1 MPWKPTEEMAA
12 EAQRGLDWREEFGRG
27 GTEVGVA
34 RARDISNRR
43 MLSVETV
50 YRMVS
55 YFARHEVDK
64 EGQGWSPGEDGYP
77 SAGRI
82 AWALWGGDVG
92 RSWANAR
99 IAEHERSH
107 MDIEKRHILAV
118 EETDAGYVVTFAK
131 GEMMDPEAPEAPE
144 MTAPPEAPE
153 APEVS
158 VEIEAPNAAEF
169 AALLAA
175 LADPT
180 ARKAPL
186 GQRQMRSAVLDARG
200 VDMDKRTVELAF
212 SSEAPVER
220 GYGIEIL
227 DHGQGA
233 MQMEFINSG
242 RAPLLVDHDPTD
254 VVGVVEQV
262 TMGADR
268 MARARVRF
276 GRSVRAQEILQDVV
290 DGIRTNVS
298 VGYTVDEW
306 KVEKGDRGKADTY
319 RAVRWTPLEISS
331 VSIPADARV
340 GVGRALEI
348 SDAPASK
355 EIKMSIELSN
365 AAADAAREER
375 SRVSSILELGT
386 RHNQRALAEKAIHD
400 GVALD
405 AFRGALLDKVGTKP
419 LEDSAAHIGMTK
431 AEAGS
436 YSLCRAIDAAASGD
450 WRKAGFE
457 REASQAVSAQLGRE
471 ARGFFLPMDV
481 QTRDLTVGTATAG
494 GNLVGTDLLG
504 GSFIEL
510 LRNRMV
516 VNQLGASVLSG
527 LRGNVAI
534 PRQSGAATAYWVS
547 ENSPFTES
555 NHTFNQVT
563 MSPKFVGT
571 FTDMSRRLVVQSDPS
586 VEALVRSDLA
596 TVLAIAVDA
605 AAFHGTGTNGQP
617 TGIINQSGIGS
628 VAIGTNGGA
637 PTWASVVNLMRE
649 VEVDNALAGSLAYVT
664 NPKVKA
670 KLMTTAKQS
679 SGVEGNFI
687 LQDPANLNGYRFE
700 ATQQISSALTK
711 GSSSGVCSAMFFGN
725 FAELLIGYWG
735 GLDVLVD
742 PYTGG
747 AAGTLRIRTLMD
759 CDIAV
764 RHAESFAVVSDY
776 TTT

>member
-12 EAQRGLDWREEFGRG
+12 EAQRGLDWRQEFGRG
-27 GTEVGVA
+27 GTEIGVA

-43 MLSVETV
+43 TLSVETV
-50 YRMVS
+50 QRMVS

-64 EGQGWSPGEDGYP
+64 QGQGWSPGQDGYP

-82 AWALWGGDVG
+82 AWALWGGDPG

-99 IAEHERSH
+99 IQEHEGDRS
-107 MDIEKRHILAV
+107 MDTEKRHVISV
-118 EETDAGYVVTFAK
+118 EETEETVVITYAKEVMDAEYEDA
-131 GEMMDPEAPEAPE
+131 APE
-144 MTAPPEAPE
+144 MPEAPE

-158 VEIEAPNAAEF
+158 VEISAPDAEQFMAA
-169 AALLAA
+169 LAA
-175 LADPT
+175 LADPG
-180 ARKAPL
+180 ARKAPT
-186 GQRQMRSAVLDARG
+186 GQRQKRSAVIEARG
-200 VDMDKRTVELAF
+200 VNMDARTVELAF

-227 DHGQGA
+227 DHSQNA

-262 TMGADR
+262 AMGADR

-276 GRSVRAQEILQDVV
+276 GRSARAQEILQDVA

-298 VGYTVDEW
+298 VGYVVDEW
-306 KVEKGDRGKADTY
+306 MVQKGDRGKADTY
-319 RAVRWTPLEISS
+319 RALRWTPLEISS
-331 VSIPADARV
+331 VSIPADASV
-340 GVGRALEI
+340 GIGRSFEI
-348 SDAPASK
+348 NDAPASK
-355 EIKMSIELSN
+355 DPKMSIELSN

-386 RHNQRALAEKAIHD
+386 RHSQRAVAEKAIHD
-400 GVALD
+400 GVSLD
-405 AFRGALLDKVGTKP
+405 AFRGLLLDKVGNKP
-419 LEDSAAHIGMTK
+419 IEESADTIGMS
-431 AEAGS
+431 AREGS
-436 YSLCRAIDAAASGD
+436 QYSLTRAIAAAAEGN
-450 WRKAGFE
+450 WAKAGLE
-457 REASQAVSAQLGRE
+457 REASQAVASRLGRE
-471 ARGFFLPMDV
+471 ARGFFMPMDI
-481 QTRDLTVGTATAG
+481 QQRDLLQGTASAG
-494 GNLVGTDLLG
+494 GNLVGTDFLG
-504 GSFIEL
+504 GSFIEI

-555 NHTFNQVT
+555 NHTFAQVT

-617 TGIINQSGIGS
+617 LGIIGQSGVGS

-649 VEVDNALAGSLAYVT
+649 VEIDNALAGSLAYVT

-725 FAELLIGYWG
+725 FSELLVGYWG

>member
-1 MPWKPTEEMAA
+1 MPWTPTEEMAA
-12 EAQRGLDWREEFGRG
+12 EAQRGLDWRQEFGRG
-27 GTEVGVA
+27 GTEIGVA

-43 MLSVETV
+43 TLSVETV
-50 YRMVS
+50 QRMVS

-64 EGQGWSPGEDGYP
+64 QGQGWSPGQDGYP

-82 AWALWGGDVG
+82 AWALWGGDPG

-99 IAEHERSH
+99 IQEHEGDRS
-107 MDIEKRHILAV
+107 MELEKRHILAV
-118 EETDAGYVVTFAK
+118 EETDSSYVVTFAK
-131 GEMMDPEAPEAPE
+131 AEMDPEAPEMATPE
-144 MTAPPEAPE
+144 DAPE

-158 VEIEAPNAAEF
+158 VEISAPDAEQFVAA
-169 AALLAA
+169 LAA
-175 LADPT
+175 LADPG
-180 ARKAPL
+180 ARKAPT
-186 GQRQMRSAVLDARG
+186 GQRQKRSAVIEARG
-200 VDMDKRTVELAF
+200 VNMDARTVELAF

-227 DHGQGA
+227 DHSQNA

-262 TMGADR
+262 AMGADR

-276 GRSVRAQEILQDVV
+276 GRSARAQEILQDVA

-298 VGYTVDEW
+298 VGYVVDEW
-306 KVEKGDRGKADTY
+306 MVQKGDRGKADTY

-331 VSIPADARV
+331 VSIPADASV
-340 GVGRALEI
+340 GIGRSFEI
-348 SDAPASK
+348 NDAPASK
-355 EIKMSIELSN
+355 ESKMSIELSN

-386 RHNQRALAEKAIHD
+386 RHSQRALAEKAIHD
-400 GVALD
+400 GVGLD

-419 LEDSAAHIGMTK
+419 LEDSAATIGMTSK
-431 AEAGS
+431 EAGG
-436 YSLCRAIDAAASGD
+436 YSLCRAIDAAASGN
-450 WRKAGFE
+450 WGKAGFE
-457 REASQAVSAQLGRE
+457 REASQAVASRLGRE

-481 QTRDLTVGTATAG
+481 QNRDLTVGTASAG
-494 GNLVGTDLLG
+494 GNLVGTDFLG
-504 GSFIEL
+504 GSFIEI

-516 VNQLGASVLSG
+516 VNTLGASVLSG
-527 LRGNVAI
+527 LRGNIAI

-547 ENSPFTES
+547 ENSAFTES
-555 NHTFNQVT
+555 NQTFAQVT

-596 TVLAIAVDA
+596 TTLATAVDA
-605 AAFHGTGTNGQP
+605 ACFHGTGTNGQP
-617 TGIINQSGIGS
+617 LGIIGQSGVGS

-637 PTWASVVNLMRE
+637 PTFASVVNLMRE
-649 VEVDNALAGSLAYVT
+649 VEIDNALAGSLAYVT

-670 KLMTTAKQS
+670 KLMTTARQS

-700 ATQQISSALTK
+700 STQQISSALTK

-725 FAELLIGYWG
+725 FAELLIGYFG

-759 CDIAV
+759 CDVAV
-764 RHAESFAVVSDY
+764 RHAESFAVISDY

>member
-1 MPWKPTEEMAA
+1 MPWTPTEEMAA
-12 EAQRGLDWREEFGRG
+12 EAQRGLDWRQEFGRG

-43 MLSVETV
+43 TLSVETV
-50 YRMVS
+50 KRMVS

-64 EGQGWSPGEDGYP
+64 EGQGWSPGQDGYP

-82 AWALWGGDVG
+82 AWALWGGDPG

-99 IAEHERSH
+99 IQEHEGDRS
-107 MDIEKRHILAV
+107 MDTEKRHILAV
-118 EETDAGYVVTFAK
+118 EETDETVVITYAK
-131 GEMMDPEAPEAPE
+131 EVMDAEYEDAAPK
-144 MTAPPEAPE
+144 MPEAPE

-158 VEIEAPNAAEF
+158 VEISAPDAEQFVAA
-169 AALLAA
+169 LAA
-175 LADPT
+175 LADPG
-180 ARKAPL
+180 ARKAPT
-186 GQRQMRSAVLDARG
+186 GQRQKRSAVIEARG
-200 VDMDKRTVELAF
+200 VNMDARTVELAF

-227 DHGQGA
+227 DHSQNA

-262 TMGADR
+262 AMGADR

-276 GRSVRAQEILQDVV
+276 GRSARAQEILQDVA

-298 VGYTVDEW
+298 VGYVVDEW
-306 KVEKGDRGKADTY
+306 MVQKGDRGKADTY

-331 VSIPADARV
+331 VSIPADASV
-340 GVGRALEI
+340 GIGRSFEI
-348 SDAPASK
+348 NDAPASK
-355 EIKMSIELSN
+355 ESKMSIELSN

-386 RHNQRALAEKAIHD
+386 RHSQRALAEKAIHD
-400 GVALD
+400 GVGLD

-419 LEDSAAHIGMTK
+419 LEDSAATIGMTSK
-431 AEAGS
+431 EAGG
-436 YSLCRAIDAAASGD
+436 YSLCRAIDAAASGN
-450 WRKAGFE
+450 WGKAGFE
-457 REASQAVSAQLGRE
+457 REASQAVASRLGRE

-481 QTRDLTVGTATAG
+481 QNRDLTVGTASAG
-494 GNLVGTDLLG
+494 GNLVGTDFLG
-504 GSFIEL
+504 GSFIEI

-516 VNQLGASVLSG
+516 VNTLGASVLSG
-527 LRGNVAI
+527 LRGNIAI

-547 ENSPFTES
+547 ENSAFTES
-555 NHTFNQVT
+555 NQTFAQVT

-596 TVLAIAVDA
+596 TTLATAVDA
-605 AAFHGTGTNGQP
+605 ACFHGTGTNGQP
-617 TGIINQSGIGS
+617 LGIIGQSGVGS

-637 PTWASVVNLMRE
+637 PTFASVVNLMRE
-649 VEVDNALAGSLAYVT
+649 VEIDNALAGSLAYVT

-670 KLMTTAKQS
+670 KLMTTARQS

-700 ATQQISSALTK
+700 STQQISSTLTK
-711 GSSSGVCSAMFFGN
+711 GSSSSVCSAMFFGN
-725 FAELLIGYWG
+725 FAELLIGYFG

-759 CDIAV
+759 CDVAV
-764 RHAESFAVVSDY
+764 RHAESFAVISDY

>member
-1 MPWKPTEEMAA
+1 MPWTPTEEMAA
-12 EAQRGLDWREEFGRG
+12 EAQRGLDWRQEFGRG

-43 MLSVETV
+43 TLSVETV
-50 YRMVS
+50 QRMVS

-64 EGQGWSPGEDGYP
+64 QGQGWSPDQDGYP

-82 AWALWGGDVG
+82 AWALWGGDPG

-99 IAEHERSH
+99 IQEHEGDRS
-107 MDIEKRHILAV
+107 MDLEKRHILAV
-118 EETDAGYVVTFAK
+118 EETDSSYVVTFAK
-131 GEMMDPEAPEAPE
+131 AEMDPEAPEMAAPE
-144 MTAPPEAPE
+144 DAPE

-158 VEIEAPNAAEF
+158 VEISAPDAEQFVAA
-169 AALLAA
+169 LAA
-175 LADPT
+175 LADPG
-180 ARKAPL
+180 ARKAPT
-186 GQRQMRSAVLDARG
+186 GQRQKRSAVIEARG
-200 VDMDKRTVELAF
+200 VNMDARTVELAF

-227 DHGQGA
+227 DHSQNA

-262 TMGADR
+262 AMGADR

-276 GRSVRAQEILQDVV
+276 GRSARAQEILQDVA

-298 VGYTVDEW
+298 VGYVVDEW
-306 KVEKGDRGKADTY
+306 MVQKGDRGKADTY

-331 VSIPADARV
+331 VSIPADASV
-340 GVGRALEI
+340 GIGRSFEI
-348 SDAPASK
+348 NDAPASK
-355 EIKMSIELSN
+355 ESKMSIELSN

-386 RHNQRALAEKAIHD
+386 RHSQRALAEKAIHD
-400 GVALD
+400 GVGLD

-419 LEDSAAHIGMTK
+419 LEDSAATIGMTSK
-431 AEAGS
+431 EAGG
-436 YSLCRAIDAAASGD
+436 YSLCRAIDAAASGN
-450 WRKAGFE
+450 WGKAGFE
-457 REASQAVSAQLGRE
+457 REASQAVASRLGRE

-481 QTRDLTVGTATAG
+481 QNRDLTVGTASAG
-494 GNLVGTDLLG
+494 GNLVGTDFLG
-504 GSFIEL
+504 GSFIEI

-516 VNQLGASVLSG
+516 VNTLGASVLSG
-527 LRGNVAI
+527 LRGNIAI

-547 ENSPFTES
+547 ENSAFTES
-555 NHTFNQVT
+555 NQTFAQVT

-596 TVLAIAVDA
+596 TTLATAVDA
-605 AAFHGTGTNGQP
+605 ACFHGTGTNGQP
-617 TGIINQSGIGS
+617 LGIIGQSGVGS

-637 PTWASVVNLMRE
+637 PTFASVVNLMRE
-649 VEVDNALAGSLAYVT
+649 VEIDNALAGSLAYVT

-670 KLMTTAKQS
+670 KLMTTARQS

-700 ATQQISSALTK
+700 STQQISSTLTK
-711 GSSSGVCSAMFFGN
+711 GSSSSVCSAMFFGN
-725 FAELLIGYWG
+725 FAELLIGYFG

-759 CDIAV
+759 CDVAV
-764 RHAESFAVVSDY
+764 RHAESFAVISDY

>member
-1 MPWKPTEEMAA
+1 MPWTPTEEMAA
-12 EAQRGLDWREEFGRG
+12 EAQRGLDWRQEFGRG

-43 MLSVETV
+43 TLSVETV
-50 YRMVS
+50 QRMVS

-64 EGQGWSPGEDGYP
+64 QGQGWSPGQDGYP

-82 AWALWGGDVG
+82 AWALWGGDPG

-99 IAEHERSH
+99 IQEHEGDRS
-107 MDIEKRHILAV
+107 MDLEKRHILAI
-118 EETDAGYVVTFAK
+118 EETDTSYTVTFAK
-131 GEMMDPEAPEAPE
+131 AEMDPEAPEMAEPE
-144 MTAPPEAPE
+144 DAPE

-158 VEIEAPNAAEF
+158 VEISAPDAEQFVAA
-169 AALLAA
+169 LAA
-175 LADPT
+175 LADPG
-180 ARKAPL
+180 ARKAPT
-186 GQRQMRSAVLDARG
+186 GQRQKRSAVIEARG
-200 VDMDKRTVELAF
+200 VNMDARTVELAF

-227 DHGQGA
+227 DHSQNA

-262 TMGADR
+262 AMGADR

-276 GRSVRAQEILQDVV
+276 GRSARAQEILQDVA

-298 VGYTVDEW
+298 VGYVVDEW
-306 KVEKGDRGKADTY
+306 MVQKGDRGKADTY

-331 VSIPADARV
+331 VSIPADASV
-340 GVGRALEI
+340 GIGRSFEI
-348 SDAPASK
+348 NDAPASK
-355 EIKMSIELSN
+355 DPKMSIELSN

-386 RHNQRALAEKAIHD
+386 RHSQRALAEKAIHD
-400 GVALD
+400 GVGLD

-419 LEDSAAHIGMTK
+419 LEDSAATIGMTSK
-431 AEAGS
+431 EAGG
-436 YSLCRAIDAAASGD
+436 YSLCRAIDAAASGN
-450 WRKAGFE
+450 WGKAGFE
-457 REASQAVSAQLGRE
+457 REASQAVASRLGRE

-481 QTRDLTVGTATAG
+481 QNRDLTVGTASAG
-494 GNLVGTDLLG
+494 GNLVGTDFLG
-504 GSFIEL
+504 GSFIEI

-516 VNQLGASVLSG
+516 VNTLGASVLSG
-527 LRGNVAI
+527 LRGNIAI

-547 ENSPFTES
+547 ENSAFTES
-555 NHTFNQVT
+555 NQTFAQVT

-596 TVLAIAVDA
+596 TVLATAVDA
-605 AAFHGTGTNGQP
+605 ACFHGTGTNGQP
-617 TGIINQSGIGS
+617 LGIIGQSGVGS

-637 PTWASVVNLMRE
+637 PTFASVVNLMRE
-649 VEVDNALAGSLAYVT
+649 VEIDNALAGSLAYVT

-670 KLMTTAKQS
+670 KLMTTARQS

-700 ATQQISSALTK
+700 STQQISSTLTK

-725 FAELLIGYWG
+725 FAELLIGYFG

-759 CDIAV
+759 CDVAV
-764 RHAESFAVVSDY
+764 RHAESFAVISDY

>member
-1 MPWKPTEEMAA
+1 MPWRPTEEMAT

-27 GTEVGVA
+27 GTAIGVA

-50 YRMVS
+50 YRMRS

-64 EGQGWSPGEDGYP
+64 QGQGFSPGEEGYP

-82 AWALWGGDVG
+82 AWALWGGDAG
-92 RSWANAR
+92 KAWANAR
-99 IAEHERSH
+99 IEEHERSM

-118 EETDAGYVVTFAK
+118 EETEEGYVVTFAK
-131 GEMMDPEAPEAPE
+131 GEMMAPEAPDAPE
-144 MTAPPEAPE
+144 MAAPPEAPE

-158 VEIEAPNAAEF
+158 VEIEAPTAEEF
-169 AALLAA
+169 GKLLAV
-175 LADPT
+175 LADPS

-186 GQRQMRSAVLDARG
+186 GQRQMRSAVIDSRG
-200 VDMDKRTVELAF
+200 VNLDQRTVEMAF

-220 GYGIEIL
+220 GYGVEIL

-233 MQMEFINSG
+233 MQMGFINSG
-242 RAPLLVDHDPTD
+242 RAPLLVDHNPSD

-276 GRSVRAQEILQDVV
+276 GRSARAQEILQDVA

-298 VGYTVDEW
+298 VGYVVDEW

-331 VSIPADARV
+331 VSIPADASV
-340 GVGRALEI
+340 GVGRSLEI

-355 EIKMSIELSN
+355 EITMSLELTN

-375 SRVSSILELGT
+375 ARVASILELGT
-386 RHNQRALAEKAIHD
+386 RHNERALAEKAIHD

-405 AFRGALLDKVGTKP
+405 AFRGLLLDKVGTKP
-419 LEDSAAHIGMTK
+419 LEDSAADLGMSQR
-431 AEAGS
+431 EAAS
-436 YSLCRAIDAAASGD
+436 YSLVRAIEAQASGN
-450 WRKAGFE
+450 WQKAGLE
-457 REASQAVSAQLGRE
+457 RAASQAVAARLGRE
-471 ARGFFLPMDV
+471 ARGFFFPLDA
-481 QTRDLTVGTATAG
+481 QKRDLTVGTASAG
-494 GNLVGTDLLG
+494 GNIVGTDFLG

-510 LRNRMV
+510 LRNRQV
-516 VNQLGASVLSG
+516 INLLGASVLSG

-534 PRQSGAATAYWVS
+534 PKQSGAATAYWVS
-547 ENSPFTES
+547 ENSAFTES
-555 NHTFNQVT
+555 NHTFAQVT
-563 MSPKFVGT
+563 MSPKYVGT

-649 VEVDNALAGSLAYVT
+649 VEIDNALAGSIAYVT

-687 LQDPANLNGYRFE
+687 LQDPSQLNGYRFE
-700 ATQQISSALTK
+700 ATNQISSSLTK

-725 FAELLIGYWG
+725 FSELLVGYWG
-735 GLDVLVD
+735 GLDILVD

-747 AAGTLRIRTLMD
+747 AAGTLRVRALMD

-764 RHAESFAVVSDY
+764 RHAESFAAVSDY

>member
-1 MPWKPTEEMAA
+1 MPWTPTEEMAA
-12 EAQRGLDWREEFGRG
+12 EAQRGLDWRQEFGRG

-43 MLSVETV
+43 TLSVETV
-50 YRMVS
+50 KRMVS

-64 EGQGWSPGEDGYP
+64 QGQGWSPDQDGYP

-82 AWALWGGDVG
+82 AWALWGGDPG

-99 IAEHERSH
+99 IQEHEGDRS
-107 MDIEKRHILAV
+107 MDLEKRHILAV
-118 EETDAGYVVTFAK
+118 EETDSSYVVTFAK
-131 GEMMDPEAPEAPE
+131 AEMDPEAPEMAAPE
-144 MTAPPEAPE
+144 DAPE

-158 VEIEAPNAAEF
+158 VEISAPDAEQFVAA
-169 AALLAA
+169 LAA
-175 LADPT
+175 LADPG
-180 ARKAPL
+180 ARKAPT
-186 GQRQMRSAVLDARG
+186 GQRQKRSAVIEARG
-200 VDMDKRTVELAF
+200 VNMDARTVELAF

-227 DHGQGA
+227 DHSQNA

-262 TMGADR
+262 AMGADR

-276 GRSVRAQEILQDVV
+276 GRSARAQEILQDVA

-298 VGYTVDEW
+298 VGYVVDEW
-306 KVEKGDRGKADTY
+306 MVQKGDRGKADTY

-331 VSIPADARV
+331 VSIPADASV
-340 GVGRALEI
+340 GIGRSFEI
-348 SDAPASK
+348 NDAPASK
-355 EIKMSIELSN
+355 DPKMSIELSN

-386 RHNQRALAEKAIHD
+386 RHSQRALAEKAIHD
-400 GVALD
+400 GVGLD

-419 LEDSAAHIGMTK
+419 LEDSAATIGMTSK
-431 AEAGS
+431 EAGG
-436 YSLCRAIDAAASGD
+436 YSLCRAIDAAASGN
-450 WRKAGFE
+450 WGKAGFE
-457 REASQAVSAQLGRE
+457 REASQAVASRLGRE

-481 QTRDLTVGTATAG
+481 QNRDLTVGTASAG
-494 GNLVGTDLLG
+494 GNLVGTDFLG
-504 GSFIEL
+504 GSFIEI

-516 VNQLGASVLSG
+516 VNTLGASVLSG
-527 LRGNVAI
+527 LRGNIAI

-547 ENSPFTES
+547 ENSAFTES
-555 NHTFNQVT
+555 NQTFAQVT

-596 TVLAIAVDA
+596 TTLATAVDA
-605 AAFHGTGTNGQP
+605 ACFHGTGTNGQP
-617 TGIINQSGIGS
+617 LGIIGQSGVGS

-637 PTWASVVNLMRE
+637 PTFASVVNLMRE
-649 VEVDNALAGSLAYVT
+649 VEIDNALAGSLAYVT

-670 KLMTTAKQS
+670 KLMTTARQS

-700 ATQQISSALTK
+700 STQQISSTLTK
-711 GSSSGVCSAMFFGN
+711 GSSSSVCSAMFFGN
-725 FAELLIGYWG
+725 FAELLIGYFG

-759 CDIAV
+759 CDVAV
-764 RHAESFAVVSDY
+764 RHAESFAVISDY

>member
-1 MPWKPTEEMAA
+1 MPWTPTEEMAA
-12 EAQRGLDWREEFGRG
+12 EAQRGLDWRQEFGRG

-43 MLSVETV
+43 TLSVETV
-50 YRMVS
+50 KRMVS

-64 EGQGWSPGEDGYP
+64 QGQGWSPGQDGYP

-82 AWALWGGDVG
+82 AWALWGGDPG

-99 IAEHERSH
+99 IQEHEGDRS
-107 MDIEKRHILAV
+107 MELEKRHILAV
-118 EETDAGYVVTFAK
+118 EETDSSYVVTFAK
-131 GEMMDPEAPEAPE
+131 AEMDPEAPEMAAPE
-144 MTAPPEAPE
+144 DAPE

-158 VEIEAPNAAEF
+158 VEISAPDAEQFVAA
-169 AALLAA
+169 LAA
-175 LADPT
+175 LADPG
-180 ARKAPL
+180 ARKAPT
-186 GQRQMRSAVLDARG
+186 GQRQKRSAVIEARG
-200 VDMDKRTVELAF
+200 VNMDARTVELAF

-227 DHGQGA
+227 DHSQNA

-262 TMGADR
+262 AMGADR

-276 GRSVRAQEILQDVV
+276 GRSARAQEILQDVA

-298 VGYTVDEW
+298 VGYVVDEW
-306 KVEKGDRGKADTY
+306 MVQKGDRGKADTY

-331 VSIPADARV
+331 VSIPADASV
-340 GVGRALEI
+340 GIGRSFEI
-348 SDAPASK
+348 NDAPASK
-355 EIKMSIELSN
+355 ESKMSIELSN

-386 RHNQRALAEKAIHD
+386 RHSQRALAEKAIHD
-400 GVALD
+400 GVGLD

-419 LEDSAAHIGMTK
+419 LEDSAATIGMTSK
-431 AEAGS
+431 EAGG
-436 YSLCRAIDAAASGD
+436 YSLCRAIDAAASGN
-450 WRKAGFE
+450 WGKAGFE
-457 REASQAVSAQLGRE
+457 REASQAVASRLGRE

-481 QTRDLTVGTATAG
+481 QNRDLTVGTASAG
-494 GNLVGTDLLG
+494 GNLVGTDFLG
-504 GSFIEL
+504 GSFIEI

-516 VNQLGASVLSG
+516 VNTLGASVLSG
-527 LRGNVAI
+527 LRGNIAI

-547 ENSPFTES
+547 ENSAFTES
-555 NHTFNQVT
+555 NQTFAQVT

-586 VEALVRSDLA
+586 VEALVRSVLA
-596 TVLAIAVDA
+596 TTLATAVDA
-605 AAFHGTGTNGQP
+605 ACFHGTGTNGQP
-617 TGIINQSGIGS
+617 LGIIGQSGVGS

-637 PTWASVVNLMRE
+637 PTFASVVNLMRE
-649 VEVDNALAGSLAYVT
+649 VEIDNALAGSLAYVT

-670 KLMTTAKQS
+670 KLMTTARQS

-700 ATQQISSALTK
+700 STQQISSTLTK
-711 GSSSGVCSAMFFGN
+711 GSSSSVCSAMFFGN
-725 FAELLIGYWG
+725 FAELLIGYFG

-759 CDIAV
+759 CDVAV
-764 RHAESFAVVSDY
+764 RHAESFAVISDY

>member
-12 EAQRGLDWREEFGRG
+12 EAKRGLDWRQEFGRG
-27 GTEVGVA
+27 GTEIGVA

-43 MLSVETV
+43 TLSVETV
-50 YRMVS
+50 KRMVS

-64 EGQGWSPGEDGYP
+64 QGQGWSPGEDGYP

-82 AWALWGGDVG
+82 AWALWGGDPG

-99 IAEHERSH
+99 IKEHEGDRS
-107 MDIEKRHILAV
+107 MDIEKRHILSV
-118 EETDAGYVVTFAK
+118 EETETEYVVKFAK
-131 GEMMDPEAPEAPE
+131 GDAEPIEAEMPEAPEAPE
-144 MTAPPEAPE
+144 AEGVT
-153 APEVS
+153 
-158 VEIEAPNAAEF
+158 VEIEAPDAEQF
-169 AALLAA
+169 AAALAA
-175 LADPT
+175 LADPG
-180 ARKAPL
+180 ARKAPV
-186 GQRQMRSAVLDARG
+186 GQRQMRSAVIESRG
-200 VDMDKRTVELAF
+200 VNMDARTVELAF

-220 GYGIEIL
+220 GYGMEIL
-227 DHGQGA
+227 DHSPGA
-233 MQMEFINSG
+233 MQMGFINSG

-276 GRSVRAQEILQDVV
+276 GRSARAQEILQDVV

-298 VGYTVDEW
+298 VGYSVDEW
-306 KVEKGDRGKADTY
+306 KVEKGERGKADTY

-331 VSIPADARV
+331 VSIPADASV
-340 GVGRALEI
+340 GIGRSLEI
-348 SDAPASK
+348 NDAPASK
-355 EIKMSIELSN
+355 EPEMSIELSN
-365 AAADAAREER
+365 VAAEAAREER
-375 SRVSSILELGT
+375 SRAAAILELGT
-386 RHNQRALAEKAIHD
+386 RHNQRAIAEKAIAD
-400 GVALD
+400 GVSLD
-405 AFRGALLDKVGTKP
+405 AFRGLLLDKVGNKP
-419 LEDSAAHIGMTK
+419 IEDSAADIGMS
-431 AEAGS
+431 AREAGQ
-436 YSLCRAIDAAASGD
+436 YSLVRAIAAAAEGN
-450 WRKAGFE
+450 WAKAGLE
-457 REASQAVSAQLGRE
+457 RAASQAVASRLGRE
-471 ARGFFLPMDV
+471 ARGFFMPLDV
-481 QTRDLTVGTATAG
+481 QTRDLTQGTASAG
-494 GNLVGTDLLG
+494 GNLVGTDFLG
-504 GSFIEL
+504 GSFIEI

-555 NHTFNQVT
+555 NHTFAQVT
-563 MSPKFVGT
+563 MNPKFVGT

-649 VEVDNALAGSLAYVT
+649 VEIDNALAGSIAYVT

-670 KLMTTAKQS
+670 KLMTTPKQS

-687 LQDPANLNGYRFE
+687 LQNPAELNGYRFE
-700 ATQQISSALTK
+700 ATNQISSTLTK

-725 FAELLIGYWG
+725 FAELLVGYWG

>member
-1 MPWKPTEEMAA
+1 MPWRPTEEMAT
-12 EAQRGLDWREEFGRG
+12 EAQRGLDWRQEFGRG
-27 GTEVGVA
+27 GTEIGVA

-43 MLSVETV
+43 MLSVEIV
-50 YRMVS
+50 KRMVS

-64 EGQGWSPGEDGYP
+64 QGQGWSPGDDGYP

-99 IAEHERSH
+99 IQEHEGDRS
-107 MDIEKRHILAV
+107 MDLEKRHILAV
-118 EETDAGYVVTFAK
+118 EETDNSYVVTFAK
-131 GEMMDPEAPEAPE
+131 GEMMDAAAPE
-144 MTAPPEAPE
+144 MAAPADAPE

-158 VEIEAPNAAEF
+158 VEICAPDAEQFVAA
-169 AALLAA
+169 LAA
-175 LADPT
+175 LADPS
-180 ARKAPL
+180 ARKAPI

-200 VDMDKRTVELAF
+200 VDMEGRTVDLAF

-227 DHGQGA
+227 DHSQGA

-242 RAPLLVDHDPTD
+242 RAPLLVDHNPTD

-262 TMGADR
+262 AMGADR

-276 GRSVRAQEILQDVV
+276 GRSARAQEILQDVA

-298 VGYTVDEW
+298 VGYVVDEW
-306 KVEKGDRGKADTY
+306 MVTKSDRGKADTY

-340 GVGRALEI
+340 GVGRAFEI
-348 SDAPASK
+348 NDAPASK

-386 RHNQRALAEKAIHD
+386 RHSQRALAEKAIHD
-400 GVALD
+400 GVGLD

-419 LEDSAAHIGMTK
+419 LEDSAANLGMSK
-431 AEAGS
+431 SESGR
-436 YSLCRAIDAAASGD
+436 YSLCRAIDAAASGN
-450 WRKAGFE
+450 WSKAGLE

-481 QTRDLTVGTATAG
+481 QNRDLTVGTASAG
-494 GNLVGTDLLG
+494 GNLVGTDFLG
-504 GSFIEL
+504 GSFIEI

-516 VNQLGASVLSG
+516 VNTLGASVLSG
-527 LRGNVAI
+527 LRGNIAI

-547 ENSPFTES
+547 ENSAFTES
-555 NHTFNQVT
+555 NQTFAQVT

-596 TVLAIAVDA
+596 TVLATAVDA
-605 AAFHGTGTNGQP
+605 ACFHGTGTNGQP
-617 TGIINQSGIGS
+617 LGIINQSGIGS

-637 PTWASVVNLMRE
+637 PTYASVVNLMRA
-649 VEVDNALAGSLAYVT
+649 VEIANALAGSLAYVT

-687 LQDPANLNGYRFE
+687 LQDPSNLNGYRFE
-700 ATQQISSALTK
+700 STQQISSTLTK
-711 GSSSGVCSAMFFGN
+711 GSASSVCSAMFFGN
-725 FAELLIGYWG
+725 FAELLIGYFG

-759 CDIAV
+759 CDVAV

>member
-12 EAQRGLDWREEFGRG
+12 EAQRGLDWRQEFGRG

-43 MLSVETV
+43 TLSVETV
-50 YRMVS
+50 QRMVS

-64 EGQGWSPGEDGYP
+64 EGQGWSPGQDGYP

-82 AWALWGGDVG
+82 AWALWGGDPG

-99 IAEHERSH
+99 IQEHEGDRS
-107 MDIEKRHILAV
+107 MELEKRHILAV
-118 EETDAGYVVTFAK
+118 EETDSSYVVTFAK
-131 GEMMDPEAPEAPE
+131 AEMDPEAPEMAAPE
-144 MTAPPEAPE
+144 DAPE

-158 VEIEAPNAAEF
+158 VEISAPDAEQFVAA
-169 AALLAA
+169 LAA
-175 LADPT
+175 LADPG
-180 ARKAPL
+180 ARKAPT
-186 GQRQMRSAVLDARG
+186 GQRQKRSAVIEARG
-200 VDMDKRTVELAF
+200 VNMDARTVELAF

-227 DHGQGA
+227 DHSQNA

-262 TMGADR
+262 AMGADR

-276 GRSVRAQEILQDVV
+276 GRSARAQEILQDVA

-298 VGYTVDEW
+298 VGYVVDEW
-306 KVEKGDRGKADTY
+306 MVQKGDRGKADTY

-331 VSIPADARV
+331 VSIPADASV
-340 GVGRALEI
+340 GIGRSFEI
-348 SDAPASK
+348 NDAPASK
-355 EIKMSIELSN
+355 ESKMSIELSN

-386 RHNQRALAEKAIHD
+386 RHSQRALAEKAIHD
-400 GVALD
+400 GVGLD

-419 LEDSAAHIGMTK
+419 LEDSAATIGMTSK
-431 AEAGS
+431 EAGG
-436 YSLCRAIDAAASGD
+436 YSLCRAIDAAASGN
-450 WRKAGFE
+450 WGKAGFE
-457 REASQAVSAQLGRE
+457 REASQAVASRLGRE

-481 QTRDLTVGTATAG
+481 QNRDLTVGTASAG
-494 GNLVGTDLLG
+494 GNLVGTDFLG
-504 GSFIEL
+504 GSFIEI

-516 VNQLGASVLSG
+516 VNTLGASVLSG
-527 LRGNVAI
+527 LRGNIAI

-547 ENSPFTES
+547 ENSAFTES
-555 NHTFNQVT
+555 NQTFAQVT

-596 TVLAIAVDA
+596 TTLATAVDA
-605 AAFHGTGTNGQP
+605 ACFHGTGTNGQP
-617 TGIINQSGIGS
+617 LGIIGQSGVGS

-637 PTWASVVNLMRE
+637 PTFASVVNLMRE
-649 VEVDNALAGSLAYVT
+649 VEIDNALAGSLAYVT

-670 KLMTTAKQS
+670 KLMTTARQS

-700 ATQQISSALTK
+700 STQQISSTLTK
-711 GSSSGVCSAMFFGN
+711 GSSSSVCSAMFFGN
-725 FAELLIGYWG
+725 FAELLIGYFG

-759 CDIAV
+759 CDVAV
-764 RHAESFAVVSDY
+764 RHAESFAVISDY